1 MTTTKKTETKSTVK
15 ADELAASKEAALDAY
30 EKLLEAK
37 QHLKLAAES
46 AGVDMKDEAIEQLLK
61 GRAKTEELADQ
72 TSVFIREKPLASLGI
87 AFVGGLIISR
97 LFSRK

>member
-46 AGVDMKDEAIEQLLK
+46 AGVDMKDEAIEQ
-61 GRAKTEELADQ
+61 
-72 TSVFIREKPLASLGI
+72 
-87 AFVGGLIISR
+87 
-97 LFSRK
+97 

>member
-1 MTTTKKTETKSTVK
+1 
-15 ADELAASKEAALDAY
+15 
-30 EKLLEAK
+30 
-37 QHLKLAAES
+37 
-46 AGVDMKDEAIEQLLK
+46 MKDEAIEQLLK
-61 GRAKTEELADQ
+61 GRAKTEELVDQ